1 MNRIADDL
9 IYTNI
14 IQENIAPA
22 TYFSNPKNYAEYLQ
36 YARFLP
42 LYNNENKIDMDMK
55 NRFSQLEKV
64 VLTLFEKDTMLD
76 PPSTAWF

>member
-22 TYFSNPKNYAEYLQ
+22 TYFRNPKNYAEYL
-36 YARFLP
+36 
-42 LYNNENKIDMDMK
+42 
-55 NRFSQLEKV
+55 
-64 VLTLFEKDTMLD
+64 
-76 PPSTAWF
+76 